1 MSVSAWCGVILVF
14 AMAGAAGA
22 ADPPPSP
29 PPAAAALA
37 AGATTETI
45 VFFMTDRK
53 RVGQQVT
60 TRHPD
65 GRVDVVMS
73 YRNNGRGPD
82 FNESF
87 RLAPDGT
94 FAEYR
99 NTGKQTFGAGVDET
113 FRLRDGRATWK
124 TLAENGDMPAPAGA
138 MYVPL
143 NGTPESGSVLIT
155 AAAARPDGKLPLIP
169 GGTLVQRKLEEVEV
183 RRGAERRTV
192 QLLAQTGLGF
202 NPRFVWAT
210 TGKAPRYFA
219 TVEKDMF
226 LAVEEGWEENWD
238 LLATRQSAAEAAM
251 LREVATTLQAP
262 LPGLT
267 AVRNARVFDSASATL
282 GAPSD
287 VYLLR
292 GRITAVLPAGSP
304 MGGVDR
310 EIDAAGR
317 VMLPGLFDMHG
328 HVGQWDGGLHL
339 AAGVTTVRD
348 MGNGNA
354 AIAEIIDQTEAGT
367 LLGPRVVP
375 AGMIEGESPNANRTD
390 FVVSTIEGARQAVDW
405 FAGHGYPQ
413 LKVYNSFPKEI
424 LADTVAYAHSRGM
437 RVSGHVPAFLRAQDV
452 VDFGFDEINHINQVL
467 LNFLVTPTTDTR
479 TLDRFILPAE
489 KLADLDFDAKPV
501 QDFIALLA
509 KKQVVVDPT
518 LSTFEF
524 IRHRDGDMSNVFGP
538 VADHFPPARRRGL
551 LSAEMLVPPEKAD
564 TYDRSFRK
572 MVEFV
577 GRLHKAGVP
586 IVAGTDE
593 LPGFT
598 LHRELEFYVEAGM
611 TPAQALQVATRNGAI
626 YSRTS
631 ADRGR
636 IAPGM
641 LADLVLVDG
650 DPTTD
655 ISAVRK
661 VALVITRGYAISP
674 SAVYEALGVRPFVSG
689 EPAVRAVAR

>member
-1 MSVSAWCGVILVF
+1 
-14 AMAGAAGA
+14 
-22 ADPPPSP
+22 
-29 PPAAAALA
+29 
-37 AGATTETI
+37 
-45 VFFMTDRK
+45 
-53 RVGQQVT
+53 
-60 TRHPD
+60 
-65 GRVDVVMS
+65 MS

-82 FNESF
+82 FNESY
-87 RLAPDGT
+87 RLAADGT

-113 FRLRDGRATWK
+113 FQLKDGRATWK
-124 TLAENGDMPAPAGA
+124 TLAEQGDMPAPAGA

-143 NGTPESGSVLIT
+143 NGTVQAGSVLIT
-155 AAAARPDGKLPLIP
+155 AAAARPDGKLPLLP
-169 GGTLVQRKLEEVEV
+169 GGTLWQRALEEVDVV
-183 RRGAERRTV
+183 RGTERRRV

-202 NPRFVWAT
+202 SPRFVWAT
-210 TGKAPRYFA
+210 TGAAPRYFA
-219 TVEKDMF
+219 TVEKGMF
-226 LAVEEGWEENWD
+226 LAIEEGWEGNWD
-238 LLATRQSAAEAAM
+238 LLAARQSAAEAM
-251 LREVATTLQAP
+251 LLRDTAAKLQQP
-262 LPGLT
+262 LPGVT
-267 AVRNARVFDSASATL
+267 VVRNARVFDSATATL
-282 GAPSD
+282 GPASD
-287 VYLLR
+287 VTLR
-292 GRITAVLPAGSP
+292 DGRITAVRPAGAEGP
-304 MGGVDR
+304 AADR

-354 AIAEIIDQTEAGT
+354 AIAEIIQNTEAGT
-367 LLGPRVVP
+367 LLGPRIVP
-375 AGMIEGESPNANRTD
+375 AGMVEGESPNANRTD
-390 FVVSTIEGARQAVDW
+390 FVVSTLDGAKQAVDW
-405 FAGHGYPQ
+405 FATHGYPQ

-424 LADTVAYAHSRGM
+424 LGDTVAYAHSRGM

-452 VDFGFDEINHINQVL
+452 VDLGFDEINHINQVL

-489 KLADLDFDAKPV
+489 KLADLDFDSRPV

-524 IRHRDGDMSNVFGP
+524 IRHRDGEMSNVFGP

-551 LSAEMLVPPEKAD
+551 LSAEMDVPAEKAA

-577 GRLHKAGVP
+577 GRLYRAGVP

-611 TPAQALQVATRNGAI
+611 TPAQALQVATRNGAT
-626 YSRTS
+626 YTRTS
-631 ADRGR
+631 AERGR

-674 SAVYEALGVRPFVSG
+674 SAVYEALGVRPFVAD
-689 EPAVRAVAR
+689 EPTVRAAAR

>member
-1 MSVSAWCGVILVF
+1 MARMVRFGGMLLLLV
-14 AMAGAAGA
+14 AGGAGA
-22 ADPPPSP
+22 ADPPAPATA
-29 PPAAAALA
+29 PAA
-37 AGATTETI
+37 GPTTETV
-45 VFFMTDRK
+45 VFFLTDRK
-53 RVGQQVT
+53 RAGQQVT

-65 GRVDVVMS
+65 GRVDVAMT

-82 FNESF
+82 FNESY
-87 RLAPDGT
+87 RLGPDGT
-94 FAEYR
+94 FVQYR

-113 FRLRDGRATWK
+113 FRLHGGRATWK
-124 TLAENGDMPAPAGA
+124 TLAEQGDMPAPAGA

-143 NGTPESGSVLIT
+143 NGTPQSASVLIT
-155 AAAARPDGKLPLIP
+155 AAAARPDGKLPLLP
-169 GGTLVQRKLEEVEV
+169 GGTLAQRTLDEVEV
-183 RRGAERRTV
+183 VRGTERRRV
-192 QLLAQTGLGF
+192 QLLAQSGLGF
-202 NPRFVWAT
+202 SPRLVWAT
-210 TGKAPRYFA
+210 TGPSPRYFA

-226 LAVEEGWEENWD
+226 LAIEEGWEGNWET
-238 LLATRQSAAEAAM
+238 LAARQTAAEAAL
-251 LREVATTLQAP
+251 LRDTAAKLQAP
-262 LPGLT
+262 MPGLT
-267 AVRNARVFDSASATL
+267 VVRNARVFDSASATL

-287 VYLLR
+287 VYVLR

-304 MGGVDR
+304 MRGVDR

-328 HVGQWDGGLHL
+328 HVDQWDGGLHL

-354 AIAEIIDQTEAGT
+354 AIAAIIDQTEAGA

-375 AGMIEGESPNANRTD
+375 AGMVEGESPNANRTD
-390 FVVSTIEGARQAVDW
+390 FVVSTLDGAKEAVDW
-405 FAGHGYPQ
+405 FAEHGYPQ

-424 LADTVAYAHSRGM
+424 LPETVAYAQSRGM

-452 VDFGFDEINHINQVL
+452 VDAGFDEINHINQVL

-489 KLADLDFDAKPV
+489 KLADLDFDSKPV

-509 KKQVVVDPT
+509 KKQVVIDPT

-524 IRHRDGDMSNVFGP
+524 IRHRDGEMSNVFGP
-538 VADHFPPARRRGL
+538 VAEHFPPARRRGL
-551 LSAEMLVPPEKAD
+551 LSAEMLVPPDKAA

-572 MVEFV
+572 MVDFV
-577 GRLHKAGVP
+577 GRLHRAGVP

-611 TPAQALQVATRNGAI
+611 TPAQALQVATRNGAT
-626 YSRTS
+626 YTRTS
-631 ADRGR
+631 AERGR

-650 DPTTD
+650 DPTKD
-655 ISAVRK
+655 ISAIRK
-661 VALVITRGYAISP
+661 VALVVTRGYAISP
-674 SAVYEALGVRPFVSG
+674 SAVYEALGVRPFVSN
-689 EPAVRAVAR
+689 EPSLRAPAR